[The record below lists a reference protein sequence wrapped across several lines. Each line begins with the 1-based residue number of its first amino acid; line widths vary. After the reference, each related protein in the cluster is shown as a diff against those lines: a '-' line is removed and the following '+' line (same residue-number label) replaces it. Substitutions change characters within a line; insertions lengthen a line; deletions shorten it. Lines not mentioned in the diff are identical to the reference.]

1 MKVKKYFFK
10 KIGEEGAIHL
20 SLIDPEEVYN
30 KPDLL
35 ERIVNIINRSGS
47 LGIMVG
53 GSTIYD
59 RNVIDDVIKKVKSRS
74 SLPVIIFPNDITSI
88 SPYADAIWFMSLL
101 NSLNPYYITG
111 AQMRAAPVIMKM
123 KIEPLSMAYII
134 VGEGKTVGYMGYAH
148 PIPYDEPMIAVSYA
162 LAAEFMGFDFIYLEA
177 GSGASKHVREE
188 LVYVIKK
195 YLRKSKL
202 IVGGGIR
209 TYNDAF
215 NITKAGADIVVTG
228 NILEENPEALLEI
241 VKGVKDGGRQK
252 LSGVQEKSG

>member
-1 MKVKKYFFK
+1 MKIRNYLLK
-10 KIGEEGAIHL
+10 KISEDGAVHL
-20 SLIDPEEVYN
+20 SLIDPEEVNNNYEML
-30 KPDLL
+30 KK
-35 ERIVNIINRSGS
+35 IVELINRSES
-47 LGIMVG
+47 SGIMVG

-59 RNVIDDVIKKVKSRS
+59 RNVIDDVIRNIKSHT

-111 AQMRAAPVIMKM
+111 AQMRAAPVILKM
-123 KIEPLSMAYII
+123 KLEPLSMAYII

-162 LAAEFMGFDFIYLEA
+162 LAAEYMGFDFIYLEA

-188 LVYVIKK
+188 LIQTIKK
-195 YLRKSKL
+195 FLSRSKL

-209 TYNDAF
+209 TYQDAF
-215 NITKAGADIVVTG
+215 NIAKAGADIIVTG
-228 NILEENPEALLEI
+228 NILEENPEALIEI
-241 VKGVKDGGRQK
+241 VKGVKDGGKYK
-252 LSGVQEKSG
+252 LSGLQKKNS